1 MQILKKKGELKMR
14 YISLSLVLLLAFI
27 FGCAPMI
34 IEGRKIDSAKL
45 KQLQID
51 VTKTNK
57 VEELFGKPDK
67 IEKLPS
73 GEEMYVYQYDRKNP
87 HWWTM
92 DAVDKQKLEV
102 VLKDGVVQTYKL
114 RTEGKEAILKE

>member
-1 MQILKKKGELKMR
+1 MR
-14 YISLSLVLLLAFI
+14 YISVILVLLLAFI
-27 FGCAPMI
+27 FSCAPTM

-45 KQLQID
+45 KQLMPGVSNVQ
-51 VTKTNK
+51 K
-57 VEELFGKPDK
+57 VEALFGKPDK
-67 IEKLPS
+67 TENLPA
-73 GEEMYVYQYDRKNP
+73 GEQMYVYGYEIKNR

-102 VLKDGVVQTYKL
+102 TLKDGVVQTYKL

>member
-1 MQILKKKGELKMR
+1 
-14 YISLSLVLLLAFI
+14 
-27 FGCAPMI
+27 MI

-67 IEKLPS
+67 VERLPS
-73 GEEMYVYQYDRKNP
+73 GEEMYVYRYERKNP

>member
-1 MQILKKKGELKMR
+1 
-14 YISLSLVLLLAFI
+14 
-27 FGCAPMI
+27 MI

-67 IEKLPS
+67 VERLPS

-114 RTEGKEAILKE
+114 RTEGKEAILQQ

>member
-1 MQILKKKGELKMR
+1 MR

-45 KQLQID
+45 KQLMPGTSQ
-51 VTKTNK
+51 TQK

-67 IEKLPS
+67 VENLPT
-73 GEEMYVYQYDRKNP
+73 GEQMYVYGFELKNR
-87 HWWTM
+87 HWWTTEE
-92 DAVDKQKLEV
+92 ADKQKLEV
-102 VLKDGVVQTYKL
+102 TLKDGVVQTYKL
-114 RTEGKEAILKE
+114 RTEGKETILKQ